1 MPFGRLIG
9 RSLPVGPSQRSGEH
23 AADALGRDNIQAALP
38 RLAKSALTFLAVMLL
53 VLLSHSH
60 AFAQQPG
67 RLGAV
72 ITDVTLAEAEKLGAS
87 TGGGAY
93 VVSVTTNGPAE
104 AAGVLAKDLILD
116 LDDTPIRNV
125 HDLECSLARTHAGD
139 RVTLTVLRSGQSQSI
154 AVILDRWPN
163 TSPQPLS
170 LGACDVGRLKTGRNR
185 NAS

>member
-1 MPFGRLIG
+1 MPFGRPVG
-9 RSLPVGPSQRSGEH
+9 RSLPVDPSQRSGEH
-23 AADALGRDNIQAALP
+23 GAGALGRDNVKAALR
-38 RLAKSALTFLAVMLL
+38 RLAKSDFTFLAVMLL
-53 VLLSHSH
+53 ALLCHSH

-87 TGGGAY
+87 SGGGAY
-93 VVSVTTNGPAE
+93 VVSVTSNGPAE

-116 LDDTPIRNV
+116 LDNTPIRNV
-125 HDLECSLARTHAGD
+125 HDLVCSLARTHAGD
-139 RVTLTVLRSGQSQSI
+139 RVTLTVFRSGQSQSI
-154 AVILDRWPN
+154 AVILDHWPN

-185 NAS
+185 IAS